1 MFHRA
6 WVQLSL
12 LLILIGLLSRL
23 TATALA
29 PEGSAEAGIQP
40 PMWSTAFLAL
50 GAFLVAVI
58 LVSRAW
64 DRRALRHVR
73 YERRVNHSRNF
84 PGQTFDLTLV
94 VENRKLLPVGWLRI
108 EDGWPI
114 ALTPLQ
120 PGVISPSS
128 LPDQG
133 LLAHSFSLR
142 WYERIRRQY
151 TFRCEQRG
159 IYMLGPVRLES
170 GDPFGL
176 FSHTEER
183 VPRTQIVVYPRLL
196 PLPALGLP
204 PKDPLG
210 DLRTRRRLFEDPNRI
225 MGARDMRPGDSFR
238 HIHWK
243 ATARQGKLQVKVY
256 EPTTS
261 QNVVLCLNVATFAQ
275 YWEGTQ
281 PEKLEQV
288 ISVAASLAQWAI
300 EHKYAVGLIANGA
313 LAHSDQ
319 PFRILPGRSPAQLTR
334 ILEALAGVSPFVT
347 STLESLLLRESPRLP
362 WGATF
367 VVISAV
373 VTPELLVAL
382 RRLIEAGRRVVL
394 VSLADE
400 PVSPVPGLSVYS
412 VPTGLMGS
420 TSSPP

>member
-12 LLILIGLLSRL
+12 LLILIGLIARL
-23 TATALA
+23 TAVALA
-29 PEGSAEAGIQP
+29 PSGSAEAGFQP
-40 PMWSTAFLAL
+40 PAWSTAVLAL
-50 GAFLVAVI
+50 GSFLAAVI
-58 LVSRAW
+58 LVTMAW
-64 DRRALRHVR
+64 DRRVLHHVH
-73 YERRVNHSRNF
+73 YERRVSHPRNF

-108 EDGWPI
+108 EDGWPN
-114 ALTPLQ
+114 PLIPLH
-120 PGVISPSS
+120 PGIISPSS

-133 LLAHSFSLR
+133 LLVHSFSLR
-142 WYERIRRQY
+142 WYERVRRQY

-159 IYMLGPVRLES
+159 IYLPGPVRLES

-176 FSHTEER
+176 FSHAEER
-183 VPRTQIVVYPRLL
+183 APRTQIVVYPRLL
-196 PLPALGLP
+196 PLSALGLP

-238 HIHWK
+238 QIHWK

-261 QNVVLCLNVATFAQ
+261 QNVILCLNVATFAQ
-275 YWEGTQ
+275 YWQGTQ

-288 ISVAASLAQWAI
+288 ISVAASLAQWAL

-313 LAHSDQ
+313 LAQSDQ

-334 ILEALAGVSPFVT
+334 LLEALAGVSPFVT

-382 RRLIEAGRRVVL
+382 RRLTEAGRRVVL

-400 PVSPVPGLSVYS
+400 PVARVPGIVVYDLGTQRAS
-412 VPTGLMGS
+412 WKP
-420 TSSPP
+420 

>member
-12 LLILIGLLSRL
+12 LLILIGLISHL

-29 PEGSAEAGIQP
+29 PEGSAEAGFQP
-40 PMWSTAFLAL
+40 PTWSTAFLAL
-50 GAFLVAVI
+50 GSFLAAVI
-58 LVSRAW
+58 LVSWGW
-64 DRRALRHVR
+64 DRRVLRHVR
-73 YERRVNHSRNF
+73 YERRVSHPRNF

-108 EDGWPI
+108 EDSWPI

-120 PGVISPSS
+120 PGIIGPSS

-183 VPRTQIVVYPRLL
+183 APRTHIVVYPRLL

-319 PFRILPGRSPAQLTR
+319 PFRILPGRSPAQLMR
-334 ILEALAGVSPFVT
+334 LLEALAGVSPFVT

-373 VTPELLVAL
+373 VTPELLAAL
-382 RRLIEAGRRVVL
+382 RRLHQAGRRLVL

-400 PVSPVPGLSVYS
+400 PVERVPGIYVYDLGTQRT
-412 VPTGLMGS
+412 PWE
-420 TSSPP
+420 P

>member
-12 LLILIGLLSRL
+12 LLILIGLIARL
-23 TATALA
+23 TTTALV
-29 PEGSAEAGIQP
+29 PEGSAAAGFQP
-40 PMWSTAFLAL
+40 PTWSTAFLAL
-50 GAFLVAVI
+50 GSFLAAVI
-58 LVSRAW
+58 LVSWGW
-64 DRRALRHVR
+64 DRRVLRHVR
-73 YERRVNHSRNF
+73 YERRVSHPRNF

-94 VENRKLLPVGWLRI
+94 VENRKLLPVGWLRV
-108 EDGWPI
+108 EDSWPV

-120 PGVISPSS
+120 PGIIGPSA

-142 WYERIRRQY
+142 GYERTHRQY

-183 VPRTQIVVYPRLL
+183 ALRTHIVVYPRLL

-238 HIHWK
+238 QIHWK

-275 YWEGTQ
+275 YWEGTE

-319 PFRILPGRSPAQLTR
+319 PFRILPGRSPTQLMR
-334 ILEALAGVSPFVT
+334 LLEALAGVSPFVT

-373 VTPELLVAL
+373 VTPELLATL
-382 RRLIEAGRRVVL
+382 RRLHEAGRRLVL

-400 PVSPVPGLSVYS
+400 PVNDVPGVFVYNLGTYR
-412 VPTGLMGS
+412 VPM
-420 TSSPP
+420 SS